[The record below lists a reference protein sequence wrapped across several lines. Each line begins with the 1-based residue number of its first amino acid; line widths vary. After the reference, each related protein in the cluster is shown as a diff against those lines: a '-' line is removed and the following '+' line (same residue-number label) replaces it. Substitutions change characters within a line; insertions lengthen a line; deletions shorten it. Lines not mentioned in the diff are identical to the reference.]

1 MNIVLM
7 GAPGAGKGT
16 QADVMEQRLHVPH
29 VASGDLFRTNIRN
42 GTELGKRVKAILD
55 SGDLVP
61 DSITID
67 MIRQRMANPDCANGI
82 ILDGFPR
89 TIPQADALDALFAER
104 HDKLERV
111 LYIKVSDD
119 KLMERLSGRW
129 SCPICQTAYHIK
141 YNPPKIPGKC
151 DKEGSDLIQRPDDKS
166 DVVANRLRKYN
177 LETAPLIAHYQRKG
191 ILTEINGEQDIE
203 KVYADITAALNVNA
217 KA

>member
-203 KVYADITAALNVNA
+203 KVYADITAALNVSTRA
-217 KA
+217 

>member
-16 QADVMEQRLHVPH
+16 QADMMELRLHFPH

-67 MIRQRMANPDCANGI
+67 MIRQRMTNPDCANGI

-104 HDKLERV
+104 NDKLDRV

-151 DKEGSDLIQRPDDKS
+151 DKEGGVLIQRPDDKS
-166 DVVANRLRKYN
+166 EVVANRLQKYN
-177 LETAPLIAHYQRKG
+177 LETAPLIEHYRHKG
-191 ILTEINGEQDIE
+191 ILAEISGEQDIE
-203 KVYADITAALNVNA
+203 KVYADITAALNVST

>member
-16 QADVMEQRLHVPH
+16 QADLMEQRLHVPH

-67 MIRQRMANPDCANGI
+67 MIRQRMTNPDCANGI

-104 HDKLERV
+104 HDKLDRV
-111 LYIKVSDD
+111 LYVKVSDD

-141 YNPPKIPGKC
+141 YNPPKMSGRC
-151 DKEGSDLIQRPDDKS
+151 DKEGGELIQRPDDRS
-166 DVVANRLRKYN
+166 EVVANRLQKYN

-191 ILTEINGEQDIE
+191 ILAEINGEQDIE
-203 KVYADITAALNVNA
+203 KVYADIAAALNVST

>member
-16 QADVMEQRLHVPH
+16 QAELMEQRLHLPH
-29 VASGDLFRTNIRN
+29 VASGDLFRENIRN

-67 MIRQRMANPDCANGI
+67 MIRQRMGKPDCVGGI

-89 TIPQADALDALFAER
+89 TIAQADALDALFAER
-104 HDKLERV
+104 NDTLDRV
-111 LYIKVSDD
+111 LYVKVADE

-129 SCPICQTAYHIK
+129 SCPVCQTAYHIK
-141 YNPPKIPGKC
+141 YNPPKVAGKC
-151 DKEGSDLIQRPDDKS
+151 DKEGADLIQRTDDQPA
-166 DVVANRLRKYN
+166 VVANRLNKYN
-177 LETAPLIAHYQRKG
+177 ADTAPLIAHYRSKG
-191 ILTEINGEQDIE
+191 LLSEINGEQDIE
-203 KVYADITAALNVNA
+203 KVYADITAALNVST